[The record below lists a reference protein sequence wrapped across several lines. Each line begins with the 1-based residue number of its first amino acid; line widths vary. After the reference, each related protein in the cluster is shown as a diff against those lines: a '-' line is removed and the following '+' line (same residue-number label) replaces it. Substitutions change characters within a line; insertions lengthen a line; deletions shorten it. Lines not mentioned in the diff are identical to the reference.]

1 VNNLFGCV
9 CRYRPTRR
17 DYAVGVL
24 LLVGL
29 LLRIEYLREFSFSPL
44 FDLAL
49 GADVSEYDQRARE
62 IAAGVAAGSDIHAPL
77 YSHFL
82 GALYRFGGFSIPT
95 VRAGQL
101 LLNFLVWTAAYFV
114 LRRRVA
120 DPGVPEIFLGWAM
133 LYPAMIYFQAELV
146 SEALVVPLL
155 LGSLLLLDAAETAAG
170 SARARRLQ
178 FGGGALLAGLAAVT
192 HPMALFFLA
201 AETIWFGWR
210 KPRLRAL
217 WFAGIAL
224 LVILPVSVSRSRS
237 TGRPVLIQENSAFNL
252 FLGNNPAADGGCY
265 LRPGAAWRAVHREA
279 EERAAAQGISVDRWF
294 LGETGSFVLTRPIQA
309 LGLLGR
315 KALLVFSP
323 VELAA
328 GADGRVIGTFTP
340 LMRYGG
346 MLSTVLLFL
355 SALAGLLL
363 LAKNRAWVAYRHWL
377 LLAGA
382 AFACQVLTVGSG
394 RYRLALLPALW
405 LFSGYFLVRKTG
417 GGPGSRLAAVAAG
430 GVIIGGSLLVLPGQP
445 TLKAEACSLYGEAL
459 YLKNQP
465 RPAAAMLEQAIARGT
480 VDPDRDYNLLGLLQ
494 QQAGDFEAAAA
505 FYRRAAAAAPD
516 SARGPMNLG
525 VLAMAAGRPEPAETF
540 FREALRRNGRDAD
553 ALYNYGFF
561 LERGG
566 DDAGAETFYRA
577 ALAEAPAHRKS
588 RNALGVVCFRRGDF
602 QAAAAHF
609 RVALRLE
616 PDNAGLR
623 GNLKLAE
630 QAAAGRLPPRP

>member
-1 VNNLFGCV
+1 MFEAVR
-9 CRYRPTRR
+9 RYRPTRR

-24 LLVGL
+24 LLTGL
-29 LLRIEYLREFSFSPL
+29 LLRFEYLREFSFSPL

-82 GALYRFGGFSIPT
+82 GALYRLGGFSIPT

-101 LLNFLVWTAAYFV
+101 LLNFLVWTAAYLV

-146 SEALVVPLL
+146 SEALAVPLL
-155 LGSLLLLDAAETAAG
+155 LGSLLLLDASEDAGAA
-170 SARARRLQ
+170 RVRRLR
-178 FGGGALLAGLAAVT
+178 FGGGAVLAGLAAIT

-201 AETIWFGWR
+201 AETIWFGRR

-237 TGRPVLIQENSAFNL
+237 AGRPVLIQENSAFNL

-279 EERAAAQGISVDRWF
+279 EAHAAARGISVDRYF
-294 LGETGSFVLTRPIQA
+294 LGETGSFVLTRPVQA
-309 LGLLGR
+309 LALLGR

-328 GADGRVIGTFTP
+328 GADGRVIGAFTP
-340 LMRYGG
+340 LMRGG
-346 MLSTVLLFL
+346 GIPSAVLLLL

-363 LAKNRAWVAYRHWL
+363 LAKNRAWFAYRHWL

-382 AFACQVLTVGSG
+382 VFACQVFTVGSG

-405 LFSGYFLVRKTG
+405 LFSGYFLARKTG
-417 GGPGSRLAAVAAG
+417 GGLRFRLAAVAAG
-430 GVIIGGSLLVLPGQP
+430 GVVIGGALLVLPAQP
-445 TLKAEACSLYGEAL
+445 TLNAEACSLYGEAF

-465 RPAAAMLEQAIARGT
+465 KPAASMLEQAIERGT
-480 VDPDRDYNLLGLLQ
+480 TDPDRDYNLLGLIK
-494 QQAGDFEAAAA
+494 QQAGDFDAAAA
-505 FYRRAAAAAPD
+505 YYRRAAEAVPD

-525 VLAMAAGRPEPAETF
+525 VLAMAAGQPESAETF

-553 ALYNYGFF
+553 ALYNYGFL
-561 LERGG
+561 LERRG
-566 DDAGAETFYRA
+566 DAAGAEKFYQA
-577 ALAEAPAHRKS
+577 VLTESPAHRKS

-602 QAAAAHF
+602 SAAAAHF